1 MCHPLGDYRIAAGSR
16 IYSLGLLNANLVRV
30 LYLDKIGQR
39 QNEYRGRVSTAA
51 FSAAAP
57 AAFRQLS
64 RVKSSVRKYGSG
76 L

>member
-39 QNEYRGRVSTAA
+39 QNEYRGREC
-51 FSAAAP
+51 P
-57 AAFRQLS
+57 LQPFRLPLQLLF
-64 RVKSSVRKYGSG
+64 GSCPE
-76 L
+76 